1 MELLNNNIIF
11 NTIDNGIM
19 VLDDGLNIKAW
30 NKWLEVKTGIKAS
43 EIVDHN
49 ICEKFPYIEQKKL
62 IRKIKSVLIT
72 KNPSF
77 FSVEPHEYLIKI
89 KSNIIMGKVFKYMRQ
104 DITLVPYDS
113 ERKLVCLYIYDHT
126 KLHES
131 SEKLK
136 KLNEELKELSS
147 KDHLTQLYNR
157 RYFTEAAITMQ
168 SLSIRNNHHVSII
181 ILDVDNFKNI
191 NDTYGHSVGD
201 NVIVSLSRI
210 LENNCRKSDIV
221 ARFGGEEFVILLY
234 NTSLSFAQSIAENI
248 RENVED
254 YFLEINKEK
263 LSFTLSLGVAQFDA
277 KLDKDIES
285 TINRADKALYAAK
298 ESGKNKV
305 VTDNS

>member
-1 MELLNNNIIF
+1 MEQIDNNIIF

-19 VLDDGLNIKAW
+19 ILDENLNIKAW
-30 NKWLEVKTGIKAS
+30 NKWLEVKTGIKPKD
-43 EIVDHN
+43 IVDTN

-62 IRKIKSVLIT
+62 RRKIKSVFII
-72 KNPSF
+72 KNASF

-104 DITLVPYDS
+104 DITIVPYDIKN
-113 ERKLVCLYIYDHT
+113 RLVCLYIYDHT

-147 KDHLTQLYNR
+147 KDPLTQLYNR
-157 RYFTEAAITMQ
+157 RYFTESAVTMQ
-168 SLSIRNNHHVSII
+168 SLAIRNNHHISII

-201 NVIVSLSRI
+201 KTIVSLSRI

-248 RENVED
+248 RQNVED
-254 YFLEINKEK
+254 FFIEIEK
-263 LSFTLSLGVAQFDA
+263 KKLQFTLSLGVAQFDVE
-277 KLDKDIES
+277 LDKDIES
-285 TINRADKALYAAK
+285 TISRADKALYSAK

-305 VTDNS
+305 VVDL